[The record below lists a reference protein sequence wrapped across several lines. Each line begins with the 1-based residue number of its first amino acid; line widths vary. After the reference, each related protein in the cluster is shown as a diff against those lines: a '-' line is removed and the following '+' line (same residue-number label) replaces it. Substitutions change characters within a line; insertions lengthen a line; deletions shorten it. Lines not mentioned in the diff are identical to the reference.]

1 MYTIGKLLTGW
12 EKNRSNEAID
22 EVILGAEVFLAIG
35 KELKKRT

>member
-1 MYTIGKLLTGW
+1 MYTIGKLISTW
-12 EKNRSNEAID
+12 QKNPNDAAID